1 MPIRSNVVV
10 PVIVLVASLFAVAR
24 DEALAQGPPIHTDT
38 PVMLGLAGRGVRS
51 FGKVVR
57 RGKLFEDGDAID
69 NPDGRKVTIVQF
81 PVVVPYNLFSERFQV
96 GVIAPLARVDT
107 RTPQVRA
114 SSSGLADIRV
124 FGKYLLYQRD
134 RLHET
139 LRVATKAGVKFPSG
153 STSSTPPL
161 GRGSTDYF
169 ASAVIGWIRGRTGIY
184 AEGIYSVNTSND
196 EVVFGNG
203 FAYNLALGFRLSPA
217 VYDTYPSRQLNLF
230 IEMNGST
237 VRRSTQSGARLEN
250 TGGTVI
256 FLSPGLQFVGGRR
269 WLVEASVQLPVVN
282 APNGS
287 QLGTSWTTLV
297 GIRVLLF

>member
-1 MPIRSNVVV
+1 MPTRVDVVV
-10 PVIVLVASLFAVAR
+10 VHVLMLVACLSAGAL

-38 PVMLGLAGRGVRS
+38 PIMLGLAGRGVRS
-51 FGKVVR
+51 FGKVVH
-57 RGKLFEDGDAID
+57 RGKLFEGGDAVD
-69 NPDGRKVTIVQF
+69 NPDDRAVTIVQF

-96 GVIAPLARVDT
+96 GFIAPFS
-107 RTPQVRA
+107 PQGEA

-134 RLHET
+134 RLNET

-161 GRGSTDYF
+161 GSGSTDYF

-196 EVVFGNG
+196 EVDFGNG
-203 FAYNLALGFRLSPA
+203 FAFNLALGFRLSPA

-237 VRRSTQSGARLEN
+237 VRRSKQSGARTARLEN

-282 APNGS
+282 APNGA
-287 QLGTSWTTLV
+287 QLGTSWTTLA

>member
-1 MPIRSNVVV
+1 MPTRTNGFVFVLV
-10 PVIVLVASLFAVAR
+10 FVLVACLFAVAR
-24 DEALAQGPPIHTDT
+24 DEAFAQGPPIHTDT
-38 PVMLGLAGRGVRS
+38 PIMLGLTGRGVRS
-51 FGKVVR
+51 FGKVVH

-69 NPDGRKVTIVQF
+69 NPDGRSVTIVQF
-81 PVVVPYNLFSERFQV
+81 PIVVPYNLFSERFQV
-96 GVIAPLARVDT
+96 GLIAPFARVDA
-107 RTPQVRA
+107 RAPQGEA

-134 RLHET
+134 RLNET

-153 STSSTPPL
+153 TPPL
-161 GRGSTDYF
+161 GSGSTDYF
-169 ASAVIGWIRGRTGIY
+169 ATAVVGWIRGRTGIY
-184 AEGIYSVNTSND
+184 AEGIYNVNTSND
-196 EVVFGNG
+196 EVDFGNG

-237 VRRSTQSGARLEN
+237 VRRSKRSDALLEN

-269 WLVEASVQLPVVN
+269 WLVEASVQIPVVN
-282 APNGS
+282 APNGT
-287 QLGTSWTTLV
+287 QLGTSWTTLA

>member
-1 MPIRSNVVV
+1 MPTRIGGVVLL
-10 PVIVLVASLFAVAR
+10 LVACLSAVAV

-38 PVMLGLAGRGVRS
+38 PIMLGLAGRGVRS
-51 FGKVVR
+51 FGKVVH
-57 RGKLFEDGDAID
+57 RGKLFADGEAID
-69 NPDGRKVTIVQF
+69 NPDGREVTIVQF

-96 GVIAPLARVDT
+96 GFIAPL
-107 RTPQVRA
+107 VRINAHMPEGEA

-134 RLHET
+134 RLNET

-153 STSSTPPL
+153 STSITPPL
-161 GRGSTDYF
+161 GSGSTDYF
-169 ASAVIGWIRGRTGIY
+169 ASAVVGWIRGRTGIY
-184 AEGIYSVNTSND
+184 AEGIYNVNTSNND
-196 EVVFGNG
+196 VDFGNG
-203 FAYNLALGFRLSPA
+203 FGYNLALGFRLSPA
-217 VYDTYPSRQLNLF
+217 VYDIYPSRQLNLF

-237 VRRSTQSGARLEN
+237 VRRSKRSGASLEN
-250 TGGTVI
+250 SGGTVI

-282 APNGS
+282 APNGT
-287 QLGTSWTTLV
+287 QLGTSWTTLA

>member
-57 RGKLFEDGDAID
+57 RGKLFDDGDAID

-81 PVVVPYNLFSERFQV
+81 PVVVPLQSVQRTV
-96 GVIAPLARVDT
+96 GVIAPLARVDA

-134 RLHET
+134 RLNET

-196 EVVFGNG
+196 EVDFGNG